1 MRALLAWPLAVAAC
15 GSAPAPVTTGDDA
28 PPPDGAPTEPCGLR
42 GGQRGLS
49 QREVTIDGAKRTYL
63 AYLPDGDAATP
74 MPFVMVFHGFT
85 MSGQLMF
92 DITEYAKLAD
102 SEHIALVFP
111 DGQGGPNTT
120 IAPWN
125 VGGSVCPSFFGA
137 PPVATGDDFAFI
149 DAMKADVALDQCID
163 REHVYVTGFSMGGY
177 FSHHAGCMRP
187 DVRAVA
193 PHSGGTHDLA
203 GCAND
208 RRPIIIFH
216 GASDP
221 VIPVGCDDPAAT
233 AVQNVEPAAKAW
245 AEHNGCA
252 TTTTPVAVDNAT
264 CVRFDGCPADGQV
277 ELCTFAGMGHC
288 WAGGAASQ
296 GVYSCPTYAKATELE
311 WQFFKDFAF

>member
-1 MRALLAWPLAVAAC
+1 M
-15 GSAPAPVTTGDDA
+15 TGDDTMM
-28 PPPDGAPTEPCGLR
+28 PPDGAPPGPCGLR

-49 QREVTIDGAKRTYL
+49 QRDVTIDGAKRTYL
-63 AYLPDGDAATP
+63 AYLPDAGDPTTP

-102 SEHIALVFP
+102 TEHIALVFP

-120 IAPWN
+120 VAPWN
-125 VGGSVCPSFFGA
+125 VGGSVCPSFFGP
-137 PPVATGDDFAFI
+137 PPVAPGDDFAFM
-149 DAMKADVALDQCID
+149 DAMKADVALDQCVD
-163 REHVYVTGFSMGGY
+163 SEHVYVTGFSMGGY

-221 VIPVGCDDPAAT
+221 VIPVGCDDPAAS
-233 AVQNVEPAAKAW
+233 AVQGVEPSAKAW

-264 CVRFDGCPADGQV
+264 CVRFDGCPAGGQV

-296 GVYSCPTYAKATELE
+296 GAYSCPTYAKATELE